1 LISELIS
8 RTDVAAARALIEASD
23 LTFEAGYD
31 ELLGLHEQGR
41 LIAVGARAGHVLKM
55 LAVEP
60 EYQGGAVLGEML
72 TALVA
77 RGLASGLQSFFI
89 FTKAEY
95 VSSFAALNFTLLAS
109 QGKAAL
115 LEYGNGLKRWLQ
127 SLQPLV
133 RPGRNGAVVMNC
145 NPFTRG
151 HRYLVE
157 QAARQ
162 VDTLYL
168 FVVREDSSVFPFA
181 VRLRLV
187 QEGVRDLA
195 NVQVLD
201 TSHYCVSAATFPTY
215 FLKKEDPVAQIQ
227 MELDVSLFATQIAPF
242 FTITQRFVGSEPNCA
257 LTERYNLTL
266 QRLLPLYGIELTEIE
281 RQEAAG
287 AAISASRVR
296 QMLAS
301 DEFEQLEQLEQR
313 EQLRAIVPESTLAFL
328 RSAEGAAIRQQI
340 RLQIR
345 QQIESSAS

>member
-1 LISELIS
+1 M
-8 RTDVAAARALIEASD
+8 AAARALIEASD

-31 ELLGLHEQGR
+31 DLLGLHEQGR
-41 LIAVGARAGHVLKM
+41 LVAVGARAGLVLKM

-77 RGLASGLQSFFI
+77 RGMARGLQSFFI

-95 VSSFAALNFTLLAS
+95 VSTFVALNFNLLAS

-115 LEYGNGLKRWLQ
+115 LEYGNGLKKWLQ
-127 SLQPLV
+127 TLQPLV
-133 RPGRNGAVVMNC
+133 RAGRNGAVVMNC

-151 HRYLVE
+151 HRFLVE
-157 QAARQ
+157 QAARP

-168 FVVREDSSVFPFA
+168 FVVREDSSIFPFD
-181 VRLRLV
+181 VRFRLV
-187 QEGVRDLA
+187 QEGVRDIG

-215 FLKKEDPVAQIQ
+215 FLKKDDPVAQIQ

-242 FTITQRFVGSEPNCA
+242 FNITQRFVGSEPNCA
-257 LTERYNLTL
+257 LTQRYNLTMK
-266 QRLLPLYGIELTEIE
+266 RLLPLYGIELTEIE
-281 RQEAAG
+281 RQQTAG

-296 QMLAS
+296 QLLA
-301 DEFEQLEQLEQR
+301 DGDLEQLHSF
-313 EQLRAIVPESTLAFL
+313 VPESTLAFL
-328 RSAEGAAIRQQI
+328 LSAGGAVIRK
-340 RLQIR
+340 
-345 QQIESSAS
+345 QIESSLS